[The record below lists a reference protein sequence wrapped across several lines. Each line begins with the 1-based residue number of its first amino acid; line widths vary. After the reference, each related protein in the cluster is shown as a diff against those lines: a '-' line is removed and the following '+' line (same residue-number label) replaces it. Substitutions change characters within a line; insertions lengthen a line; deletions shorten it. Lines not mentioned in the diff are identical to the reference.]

1 MIKYQHC
8 KTFQAGHFCCKGLT
22 LSATQITS
30 TGAMSWCSPD
40 QTFTD
45 GRHRCTAA
53 QSGTAAAP
61 SVASCCTPGIFFIN
75 DLVRNNKGVSIRQ
88 HTRESGSQQQQPAAV
103 AALATDVERGLKRIM
118 NSLSRVQNN
127 GASLHYNLPAQH
139 SCWGPSPA
147 GRLEQA
153 SKHV

>member
-40 QTFTD
+40 QTITD

-53 QSGTAAAP
+53 QSGMAAAP

-88 HTRESGSQQQQPAAV
+88 HTRESGSSCGCLGHRCRAWIEENHEQFVQSAEQRCLVALELASPAFM
-103 AALATDVERGLKRIM
+103 L
-118 NSLSRVQNN
+118 
-127 GASLHYNLPAQH
+127 
-139 SCWGPSPA
+139 GPSPA